1 MTVLNFPSPSASPY
15 EVNGVRYTWD
25 GEAWVAAGG
34 GDTYLKAS
42 GGNITGAITS
52 VEAEI
57 SGSWDL
63 SDGPFFVFNGGTVPA
78 FSNGVA
84 GASGLIRVTSA
95 ISGWTGNVVP
105 LDVTL
110 PSPTAFPSIIPYYV
124 SDSSTVLLGSAQF
137 AG

>member
-1 MTVLNFPSPSASPY
+1 MTVLNFPAPAASPY

-34 GDTYLKAS
+34 GDEYLKVT
-42 GGNITGAITS
+42 GGNITGAVTS

-63 SDGPFFVFNGGTVPA
+63 SDGPFFVFNGGAIPA

-84 GASGLIRVTSA
+84 GASGLIRVTAA
-95 ISGWTGNVVP
+95 IDSWPAGVNPASGTAPAP
-105 LDVTL
+105 LAY
-110 PSPTAFPSIIPYYV
+110 PAIIPYYV
-124 SDSSTVLLGSAQF
+124 DSPTTVIVGDAQ
-137 AG
+137 APG